1 MMVVPW
7 VLLLVVIVVATGMI
21 CWLKISKKGT
31 QILLKSRNYYSN
43 QSTVDQTVLATKR
56 REKEVV
62 YDEVKP
68 NCAETVISLQ
78 SNISYTIAKQTFN
91 FVMINF

>member
-31 QILLKSRNYYSN
+31 QICLKAENYSN

-78 SNISYTIAKQTFN
+78 SNISYTIAKKPS
-91 FVMINF
+91 IL